1 MDGKYLG
8 LTLLMQFKANTQ
20 IKAFI
25 IYIFISFRK
34 MLSLGKSRPWPEV
47 LEVLA
52 ETQTLSSEPIIAY
65 FKPLEDWLDE
75 HRKLNKYELGW

>member
-1 MDGKYLG
+1 M
-8 LTLLMQFKANTQ
+8 LT
-20 IKAFI
+20 
-25 IYIFISFRK
+25 
-34 MLSLGKSRPWPEV
+34 LGKSRPWPEV

-52 ETQTLSSEPIIAY
+52 DTQTLSSEPIIAY